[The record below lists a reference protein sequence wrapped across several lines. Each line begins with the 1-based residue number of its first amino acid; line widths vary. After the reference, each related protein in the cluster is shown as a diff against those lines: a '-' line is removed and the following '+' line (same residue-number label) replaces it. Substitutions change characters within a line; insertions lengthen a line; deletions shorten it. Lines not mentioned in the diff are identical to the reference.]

1 MSLVNKMLRDLDA
14 RRAGDA
20 ERGTL
25 PAAVTPLEP
34 PAGSSRRGVVLGA
47 AAVLAV
53 AGAGAAAYYLG
64 VLPAPPGLPSPPAF
78 PAPAAIPAQAPLAP
92 AAVAPAPTF
101 PPAAAVAPMAPA
113 VAVAGSP
120 ALKLDID
127 LAKLPEAKPIA
138 MAAKPPAT
146 AKPAKPASPAPA
158 VAPPA
163 PAPAALPAAAT
174 DEPRIDKQSRQ
185 PSAAERAQAEFRR
198 GQLAQRQGAAD
209 EAMVRYRAALAEQ
222 PEHVASRQALAGLL
236 IERRHY
242 DDAEEALR
250 RGLALFPRQPYWP
263 MTLARLRVERGDA
276 PAALD
281 ILQRQA
287 AAGEASADYQGFH
300 GALLQRLGRAAEAI
314 ERYAAA
320 TRLAPN
326 EARWWAGLGI
336 ALEGSGRAAE
346 ARNAF
351 ERARGLPGLPAE
363 LAAHIEQRL
372 R

>member
-25 PAAVTPLEP
+25 PAAVTPLEA

-47 AAVLAV
+47 AAVLGV
-53 AGAGAAAYYLG
+53 VGAGAAAFYLG
-64 VLPAPPGLPSPPAF
+64 LLPGNHGAPAPASLPSPPV
-78 PAPAAIPAQAPLAP
+78 PPVLAAAPAQAPLAP
-92 AAVAPAPTF
+92 AAVPPA
-101 PPAAAVAPMAPA
+101 PPAAVVPGVPDLGA
-113 VAVAGSP
+113 P

-127 LAKLPEAKPIA
+127 LARLPAAKPMA
-138 MAAKPPAT
+138 VAAKPPVA
-146 AKPAKPASPAPA
+146 AKPAKTAR
-158 VAPPA
+158 
-163 PAPAALPAAAT
+163 PAPAAVPPATPATAAGSLAT
-174 DEPRIDKQSRQ
+174 ADEPRIDKQLYQ
-185 PSAAERAQAEFRR
+185 PSAAERAEAEFRR

-209 EAMVRYRAALAEQ
+209 EAIVRYRAALAEQ
-222 PEHVASRQALAGLL
+222 SEHVASRQALVGML
-236 IERRHY
+236 IERRRY
-242 DDAEEALR
+242 DEAEEALR
-250 RGLALFPRQPYWP
+250 RGLAQFPRQPYWP
-263 MTLARLRVERGDA
+263 MTLARLKVERGDT

-281 ILQRQA
+281 VLHRQS

-300 GALLQRLGRAAEAI
+300 GALLQRVGRPAEAV
-314 ERYAAA
+314 ERYATA

-346 ARNAF
+346 ARSAF

-372 R
+372 K